1 MQRSPAV
8 SSAIASGVPSRGTV
22 GFLDGLKADRYLYA
36 LVAPAV
42 AVVVLF
48 NYLPMIGV
56 VMAFQDYSPVRG
68 FFRSPWVGL
77 ENFVDFFSAPSA
89 VRVIRNSVLLSLYQ
103 LLWSFPIPI
112 LFALILNEVLNRS
125 YKKLVQTVSML
136 PYFMSNAIVISMAML
151 LLTPDENGAVNAVR
165 AFLFGADPVYF
176 MIDRNWFRPIY
187 ISTQIW
193 QTTGF
198 VAVFYIATIAGIN
211 PELYEAATIDG
222 AGRLGCMRHV
232 TLPSLAPAIA
242 VLLIFNVG
250 SLMNGTST
258 EKVLLLQNPLTY
270 EVSMTIETYT
280 YRRGLAIE
288 GGIPQYSYGA
298 AVGLW
303 QTVVNVLLLVGANAA
318 SGRFFGR
325 RIF

>member
-1 MQRSPAV
+1 MQRFPAA
-8 SSAIASGVPSRGTV
+8 SSALAPGVPARRTGN
-22 GFLDGLKADRYLYA
+22 FLDGLKADRYLYA

-112 LFALILNEVLNRS
+112 LFALMLNEMLSGS

-136 PYFMSNAIVISMAML
+136 PFFLSNAIVIGMATL
-151 LLTPDENGAVNAVR
+151 LLTPDEGGAVNAVR
-165 AFLFGADPVYF
+165 ALLFGAEPVYF
-176 MIDRNWFRPIY
+176 MIDPSWFRPIY
-187 ISTQIW
+187 ITTHIW

-198 VAVFYIATIAGIN
+198 VAVFYIATIAAIN

-222 AGRLGCMRHV
+222 AGRFGRIWHV
-232 TLPSLAPAIA
+232 TLPSLATTI
-242 VLLIFNVG
+242 VMLLIFNVG

-280 YRRGLAIE
+280 YRRGLAID

-298 AVGLW
+298 AVGFW
-303 QTVVNVLLLVGANAA
+303 QTIVNVVLLLGANAA
-318 SGRFFGR
+318 CGRFFGR

>member
-1 MQRSPAV
+1 MQRP
-8 SSAIASGVPSRGTV
+8 SSALVAGIPTGRADS
-22 GFLDGLKADRYLYA
+22 FLNNLKADRYLYV

-42 AVVVLF
+42 VVVVLF

-68 FFRSPWVGL
+68 FLRSPWVGL

-103 LLWSFPIPI
+103 LLWSFPVPI
-112 LFALILNEVLNRS
+112 LFALVLNEVLNRS

-165 AFLFGADPVYF
+165 ALLFGAEPEYF

-187 ISTQIW
+187 ITTQIW

-232 TLPSLAPAIA
+232 TLPSLVPAIA

-280 YRRGLAIE
+280 YRRGLAID
-288 GGIPQYSYGA
+288 GGIPQYSYA
-298 AVGLW
+298 TAVGLW
-303 QTVVNVLLLVGANAA
+303 QTVVNVLLLVGANVA

>member
-1 MQRSPAV
+1 MQESKAASSDRADGIAARPA
-8 SSAIASGVPSRGTV
+8 GT
-22 GFLDGLKADRYLYA
+22 FLNDLKADRYLYLLA
-36 LVAPAV
+36 APAV
-42 AVVVLF
+42 VVVVLF

-77 ENFVDFFSAPSA
+77 EHFIDFFSAPSA

-103 LLWSFPIPI
+103 LLWSFPVPI
-112 LFALILNEVLNRS
+112 LFALILNEALNRS
-125 YKKLVQTVSML
+125 FRKLVQTVSML
-136 PYFMSNAIVISMAML
+136 PYFLSNAIVVGMVML
-151 LLTPDENGAVNAVR
+151 LLTPDENGAVNALR
-165 AFLFGADPVYF
+165 ALLFGAEPEYF
-176 MIDRNWFRPIY
+176 MIDPGWFRPIY
-187 ISTQIW
+187 ISTHIW

-222 AGRLGCMRHV
+222 AGRFGCMRHV
-232 TLPSLAPAIA
+232 TLPSLLPAIA

-280 YRRGLAIE
+280 YRRGLAID

-298 AVGLW
+298 AVGFW
-303 QTVVNVLLLVGANAA
+303 QTAVNVLLLLGANAA
-318 SGRFFGR
+318 SGRFFGK

>member
-1 MQRSPAV
+1 M
-8 SSAIASGVPSRGTV
+8 
-22 GFLDGLKADRYLYA
+22 
-36 LVAPAV
+36 
-42 AVVVLF
+42 
-48 NYLPMIGV
+48 
-56 VMAFQDYSPVRG
+56 
-68 FFRSPWVGL
+68 
-77 ENFVDFFSAPSA
+77 
-89 VRVIRNSVLLSLYQ
+89 
-103 LLWSFPIPI
+103 
-112 LFALILNEVLNRS
+112 LNRS

-151 LLTPDENGAVNAVR
+151 LLTPDENSAVNAVR
-165 AFLFGADPVYF
+165 ALLFGAEPEYF

-187 ISTQIW
+187 ITTQIW

-232 TLPSLAPAIA
+232 TLPSLVPAIA

-280 YRRGLAIE
+280 YRRGLGID

>member
-1 MQRSPAV
+1 MPQFPAA
-8 SSAIASGVPSRGTV
+8 SAHLAGDAPARRTASFWG
-22 GFLDGLKADRYLYA
+22 GLAADRYLYLLA
-36 LVAPAV
+36 APAV
-42 AVVVLF
+42 VVVVLF
-48 NYLPMIGV
+48 AYLPMIGV

-77 ENFVDFFSAPSA
+77 ENFADFFSAPSA
-89 VRVIRNSVLLSLYQ
+89 ARVIRNSVLLSLHQ
-103 LLWSFPIPI
+103 LLWSFPVPI
-112 LFALILNEVLNRS
+112 AFALILNEVMHRS

-136 PYFMSNAIVISMAML
+136 PYFLSNAIVVSMAML

-165 AFLFGADPVYF
+165 ALLFGAEPEYF
-176 MIDRNWFRPIY
+176 MIDPAWFRPIY
-187 ISTQIW
+187 VTTHVW
-193 QTTGF
+193 QNTGI
-198 VAVFYIATIAGIN
+198 VAVFYIAAIAAVN

-222 AGRLGCMRHV
+222 AGRFGCMRHV
-232 TLPSLAPAIA
+232 TLPAMIPTIA
-242 VLLIFNVG
+242 VLLIFSVG

-280 YRRGLAIE
+280 YRRGLAID
-288 GGIPQYSYGA
+288 GGLPQYSYGA

-303 QTVVNVLLLVGANAA
+303 QTVVNVLLMLGANAA
-318 SGRFFGR
+318 SARFFGK

>member
-1 MQRSPAV
+1 MQESKAA
-8 SSAIASGVPSRGTV
+8 SSVRADGIAARPTGA
-22 GFLDGLKADRYLYA
+22 FLNHLKADRYLYLLA
-36 LVAPAV
+36 APAV
-42 AVVVLF
+42 VVVVLF

-77 ENFVDFFSAPSA
+77 EHFIDFFSAPSA

-103 LLWSFPIPI
+103 LLWSFPVPI
-112 LFALILNEVLNRS
+112 LFALILNEALNRS
-125 YKKLVQTVSML
+125 FQKLVQTVSML
-136 PYFMSNAIVISMAML
+136 PYFLSNAIVVGMVML
-151 LLTPDENGAVNAVR
+151 LLTPDENGAVNALR
-165 AFLFGADPVYF
+165 ALLFGAEPEYF
-176 MIDRNWFRPIY
+176 MIDPDWFRPIY
-187 ISTQIW
+187 ISTHIW

-222 AGRLGCMRHV
+222 AGRFGCMRHV
-232 TLPSLAPAIA
+232 TLPSLLPAIA

-280 YRRGLAIE
+280 YRRGLAID

-298 AVGLW
+298 AVGFW
-303 QTVVNVLLLVGANAA
+303 QTAVNVLLLLGANAA
-318 SGRFFGR
+318 SGRFFGK

>member
-1 MQRSPAV
+1 MQESPAA
-8 SSAIASGVPSRGTV
+8 SSARADGIAARPTGA
-22 GFLDGLKADRYLYA
+22 FLNHLKADRYLYLLA
-36 LVAPAV
+36 APAV
-42 AVVVLF
+42 VVVVLF

-77 ENFVDFFSAPSA
+77 EHFIDFFSAPSA

-103 LLWSFPIPI
+103 LLWSFPVPI

-125 YKKLVQTVSML
+125 FRKLVQTVSML
-136 PYFMSNAIVISMAML
+136 PYFLSNAIVVGMVML
-151 LLTPDENGAVNAVR
+151 LLTPDENGAVNALR
-165 AFLFGADPVYF
+165 ALLFGAEPEYF
-176 MIDRNWFRPIY
+176 MIDPGWFRPIY
-187 ISTQIW
+187 VSTHIW

-222 AGRLGCMRHV
+222 AGRFGCMRHV
-232 TLPSLAPAIA
+232 TLPSLLPAIA

-280 YRRGLAIE
+280 YRRGLAID

-298 AVGLW
+298 AVGFW
-303 QTVVNVLLLVGANAA
+303 QTVVNVLLLLGANAA
-318 SGRFFGR
+318 SGRFFGK

>member
-1 MQRSPAV
+1 MQESKAA
-8 SSAIASGVPSRGTV
+8 SSVRADGIAARPTGA
-22 GFLDGLKADRYLYA
+22 FLNHLKADRYLYLLA
-36 LVAPAV
+36 APAV
-42 AVVVLF
+42 VVVVLF

-77 ENFVDFFSAPSA
+77 EHFIDFFSAPSA

-103 LLWSFPIPI
+103 LLWSFPVPI

-125 YKKLVQTVSML
+125 FRKLVQTVSML
-136 PYFMSNAIVISMAML
+136 PYFLSNAIVVGMVML
-151 LLTPDENGAVNAVR
+151 LLTPDENGAVNALR
-165 AFLFGADPVYF
+165 ALLFGAEPEYF
-176 MIDRNWFRPIY
+176 MIDPGWFRPIY
-187 ISTQIW
+187 ISTHIW

-222 AGRLGCMRHV
+222 AGRFGCMRHV
-232 TLPSLAPAIA
+232 TLPSLLPAIA

-280 YRRGLAIE
+280 YRRGLDID

-298 AVGLW
+298 AVGFW
-303 QTVVNVLLLVGANAA
+303 QTVVNVLLLLGANAA
-318 SGRFFGR
+318 SGRFFGK

>member
-1 MQRSPAV
+1 MQRFPAA
-8 SSAIASGVPSRGTV
+8 SSALAPGVPARRTGN
-22 GFLDGLKADRYLYA
+22 FLDGLKADRYLYA

-151 LLTPDENGAVNAVR
+151 LLTPDESGAVNAVR
-165 AFLFGADPVYF
+165 ALLFGADPVYF
-176 MIDRNWFRPIY
+176 MIDRDWFRPIY
-187 ISTQIW
+187 ITTQIW
-193 QTTGF
+193 ETTGF

-222 AGRLGCMRHV
+222 AGRFGCMRHV
-232 TLPSLAPAIA
+232 TLPSLVPAIA

-280 YRRGLAIE
+280 YRRGLAID

>member
-1 MQRSPAV
+1 MQESKAA
-8 SSAIASGVPSRGTV
+8 SSVRADGIAARPTGA
-22 GFLDGLKADRYLYA
+22 FLNHLKADRYLYLLA
-36 LVAPAV
+36 APAV
-42 AVVVLF
+42 VVVVLF

-77 ENFVDFFSAPSA
+77 EHFIDFFSAPSA

-103 LLWSFPIPI
+103 LLWSFPVPI
-112 LFALILNEVLNRS
+112 LFALLLNEALNRS
-125 YKKLVQTVSML
+125 FRKLVQTVSML
-136 PYFMSNAIVISMAML
+136 PYFLSNAIVVGMVML
-151 LLTPDENGAVNAVR
+151 LLTPDENGAVNALR
-165 AFLFGADPVYF
+165 ALLFGAEPEYF
-176 MIDRNWFRPIY
+176 MIDPGWFRPIY
-187 ISTQIW
+187 ISTHIW

-222 AGRLGCMRHV
+222 AGRFGCMRHV
-232 TLPSLAPAIA
+232 TLPSLLPAIA

-250 SLMNGTST
+250 SLMNDTST

-280 YRRGLAIE
+280 YRRGLAID

-298 AVGLW
+298 AVGFW
-303 QTVVNVLLLVGANAA
+303 QTAVNVLLLLGANAA
-318 SGRFFGR
+318 SGRFFGK

>member
-8 SSAIASGVPSRGTV
+8 SSAIASGVPPRGTV
-22 GFLDGLKADRYLYA
+22 GFFDGLKADRYLYA

>member
-1 MQRSPAV
+1 MSESSPTPSAV
-8 SSAIASGVPSRGTV
+8 VERLRVDRASG
-22 GFLDGLKADRYLYA
+22 FLEGLKADRYLYL

-42 AVVVLF
+42 VVVLLF

-68 FFRSPWVGL
+68 FLRSPWVGL

-89 VRVIRNSVLLSLYQ
+89 VRVIRNSMLLSLYQ

-112 LFALILNEVLNRS
+112 LFALTLNEVLNRS

-136 PYFMSNAIVISMAML
+136 PYFLSNAIVIGMAML

-165 AFLFGADPVYF
+165 ALLFGAEPEYFIIDPG
-176 MIDRNWFRPIY
+176 WFRPIY
-187 ISTQIW
+187 ITTHIW

-198 VAVFYIATIAGIN
+198 VAVFYIATISGIN

-222 AGRLGCMRHV
+222 AGRFGCIWHV
-232 TLPSLAPAIA
+232 TLPSLIPAIA

-250 SLMNGTST
+250 SLMNGTNT

-270 EVSMTIETYT
+270 AVSMTIETYT
-280 YRRGLAIE
+280 YRRGLAID

>member
-1 MQRSPAV
+1 MQRSPAA
-8 SSAIASGVPSRGTV
+8 SSALAEGIPTRRTG
-22 GFLDGLKADRYLYA
+22 GFLNDLKADRYLYL

-42 AVVVLF
+42 GVVVLF

-68 FFRSPWVGL
+68 FLRSPWVGL

-103 LLWSFPIPI
+103 LLWSFPVPI

-136 PYFMSNAIVISMAML
+136 PYFLSNAIVIGMAIL
-151 LLTPDENGAVNAVR
+151 LLAPDENGAVNAVR
-165 AFLFGADPVYF
+165 ALLFGAEPEYF
-176 MIDRNWFRPIY
+176 MIDPGWFRPIY
-187 ISTQIW
+187 ITTHIW

-198 VAVFYIATIAGIN
+198 VAVFYIATISGIN

-222 AGRLGCMRHV
+222 AGRFRCTWHV
-232 TLPSLAPAIA
+232 TLPSLVPAIA

-280 YRRGLAIE
+280 YRRGLAID

-303 QTVVNVLLLVGANAA
+303 QTVVNVLLLLGANAA

>member
-1 MQRSPAV
+1 MQESPAA
-8 SSAIASGVPSRGTV
+8 SSVRADGIAARPTGS
-22 GFLDGLKADRYLYA
+22 FLNDLKADRYLYL

-42 AVVVLF
+42 VVVVLF

-68 FFRSPWVGL
+68 FFRSRWVGL
-77 ENFVDFFSAPSA
+77 EHFIDFFSAPSA

-103 LLWSFPIPI
+103 LLWSFPVPI

-125 YKKLVQTVSML
+125 CRKLVQTVSML
-136 PYFMSNAIVISMAML
+136 PYFLSNAIVVGMVML
-151 LLTPDENGAVNAVR
+151 LLTPDENGAVNALR
-165 AFLFGADPVYF
+165 ALLFGAEPEYF
-176 MIDRNWFRPIY
+176 MIDPGWFRPIY
-187 ISTQIW
+187 VTTHIW

-222 AGRLGCMRHV
+222 AGRFGCMRHV
-232 TLPSLAPAIA
+232 TLPSLMPAIA

-280 YRRGLAIE
+280 YRRGLAID

-298 AVGLW
+298 AVGFW
-303 QTVVNVLLLVGANAA
+303 QTAVNVLLLLGANAA
-318 SGRFFGR
+318 SGRFFGK

>member
-1 MQRSPAV
+1 MQESKAA
-8 SSAIASGVPSRGTV
+8 SSARADGIAARPTGA
-22 GFLDGLKADRYLYA
+22 FLNHLKTDRYLYLLA
-36 LVAPAV
+36 APAV
-42 AVVVLF
+42 VIVVLF

-77 ENFVDFFSAPSA
+77 EHFIDFFSAPSA

-103 LLWSFPIPI
+103 LLWSFPVPI

-125 YKKLVQTVSML
+125 FRKLVQTVSML
-136 PYFMSNAIVISMAML
+136 PYFLSNAIVVGMVML
-151 LLTPDENGAVNAVR
+151 LLTPDENGAVNALR
-165 AFLFGADPVYF
+165 ALLFGAEPEYF
-176 MIDRNWFRPIY
+176 MIDPDWFRPIY
-187 ISTQIW
+187 VSTHIW

-222 AGRLGCMRHV
+222 AGRFGCMRHV
-232 TLPSLAPAIA
+232 TLPSLLPAIA

-280 YRRGLAIE
+280 YRRGLAID

-298 AVGLW
+298 AVGFW
-303 QTVVNVLLLVGANAA
+303 QTAVNVLLLLGANAA
-318 SGRFFGR
+318 SGRFFGK